1 MSIEEKVSDYESHF
15 QISKIEV
22 RILKF
27 LAFLG
32 GFPLSI
38 SLSREIADVEDPA
51 GKVKCRIRRF
61 YANKLAY
68 LLAILLVL
76 LPCLVSLSLLFM
88 ISVEW
93 HNFTYIMEVAGYSWW
108 DTVSVVSK

>member
-1 MSIEEKVSDYESHF
+1 MSIEEKVRDDESHF
-15 QISKIEV
+15 QTSKIEV

-38 SLSREIADVEDPA
+38 SQEIADVEDP
-51 GKVKCRIRRF
+51 GKVRCKIRRF
-61 YANKLAY
+61 FANKLAY
-68 LLAILLVL
+68 VLAILLVL

-93 HNFTYIMEVAGYSWW
+93 SNFTDIMEAGGFSWW
-108 DTVSVVSK
+108 ETVSVVST

>member
-15 QISKIEV
+15 QISKSEV

-32 GFPLSI
+32 GLPLSI
-38 SLSREIADVEDPA
+38 SREIADVEDP
-51 GKVKCRIRRF
+51 GKVRCRIRRF

-68 LLAILLVL
+68 TLAILLVS

-108 DTVSVVSK
+108 DTVSVVST

>member
-38 SLSREIADVEDPA
+38 SREIADVENPS
-51 GKVKCRIRRF
+51 GKVRCKIRRF

-68 LLAILLVL
+68 ILAILVVS

-108 DTVSVVSK
+108 DTVSVVSGK